1 MCILIFCVVPLA
13 SLRLSG
19 FYRYKDSRL
28 YRKEQKSSHLLA
40 VGTGNLCATDS
51 AGPLHEVCNQPFQRE
66 QSGEICKS
74 HRTMAYPFCANIHKI
89 NKKNSQNLRIL
100 KNGITFEGKSFN
112 PMDAVNNKK

>member
-1 MCILIFCVVPLA
+1 MCILIFCVAPLA
-13 SLRLSG
+13 ALRLSG

-51 AGPLHEVCNQPFQRE
+51 AGPLHEVCNHPFLRE

-74 HRTMAYPFCANIHKI
+74 HRAMAYPFCANIHKI
-89 NKKNSQNLRIL
+89 NKKSSQNLRIL
-100 KNGITFEGKSFN
+100 KNGITFEDKSFN